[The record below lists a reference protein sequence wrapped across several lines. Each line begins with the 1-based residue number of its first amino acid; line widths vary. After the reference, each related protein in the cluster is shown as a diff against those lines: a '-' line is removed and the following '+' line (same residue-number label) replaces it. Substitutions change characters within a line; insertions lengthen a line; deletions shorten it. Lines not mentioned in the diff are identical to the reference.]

1 MNFTLRK
8 SIRKIG
14 TTYVLQVPLYYYLL
28 EHQYYLCSVGTFIQL
43 PIGKLVLPM
52 FRRYLYITTYG
63 TNRNIGTYVRTL
75 TIQNIGT
82 YDIENVE
89 FKIEKD
95 FFQQVL
101 REIFDASM
109 TQYAIWHVFGT
120 YSGPPPTRDLT
131 PSSPCS
137 KKLTPSRRSNHR
149 YIAFGRKTGLR
160 ILLLRVRESL

>member
-1 MNFTLRK
+1 
-8 SIRKIG
+8 
-14 TTYVLQVPLYYYLL
+14 
-28 EHQYYLCSVGTFIQL
+28 
-43 PIGKLVLPM
+43 M

-120 YSGPPPTRDLT
+120 YGGPPPTRDLT

>member
-1 MNFTLRK
+1 
-8 SIRKIG
+8 
-14 TTYVLQVPLYYYLL
+14 
-28 EHQYYLCSVGTFIQL
+28 
-43 PIGKLVLPM
+43 M
-52 FRRYLYITTYG
+52 FRGYLYITNTYWK
-63 TNRNIGTYVRTL
+63 IGTYVPTVP
-75 TIQNIGT
+75 IQNIGT

-120 YSGPPPTRDLT
+120 YGGPPPTRDLT

-160 ILLLRVRESL
+160 ILLLRVRESLWKRERDRGRERERERELLCIFVFVCKRWKQKSSCQFQN

>member
-1 MNFTLRK
+1 
-8 SIRKIG
+8 
-14 TTYVLQVPLYYYLL
+14 
-28 EHQYYLCSVGTFIQL
+28 
-43 PIGKLVLPM
+43 M

-120 YSGPPPTRDLT
+120 YSGTPPTHDLT

-137 KKLTPSRRSNHR
+137 KNWPQVDVVIIGT
-149 YIAFGRKTGLR
+149 LR
-160 ILLLRVRESL
+160 LDEKQDSGYFC